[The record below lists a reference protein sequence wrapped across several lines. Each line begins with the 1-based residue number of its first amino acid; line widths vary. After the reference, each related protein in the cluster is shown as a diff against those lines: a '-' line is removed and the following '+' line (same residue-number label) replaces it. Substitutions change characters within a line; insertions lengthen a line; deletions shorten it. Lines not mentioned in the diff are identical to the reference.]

1 VTASGFPALA
11 PAFPEAAALGEQLA
25 HAGMTI
31 AVAESCTGG
40 LLGAVLTANAG
51 SSLYMRGGIIAY
63 ADDIKAE
70 HLGVG
75 RHLLATHGAV
85 SAEVAVAMA
94 AAARSRFEATIGV
107 AITGVAG
114 PSASEQKPAGLV
126 FVAVATPGTSRV
138 IRIDE
143 DHGREANRANAVHA
157 ALALI
162 AGTIRVPGADPL
174 AARSAGAAG
183 K

>member
-1 VTASGFPALA
+1 MTGGGFPALA
-11 PAFPEAAALGEQLA
+11 PAFPEAASLGEQLA
-25 HAGMTI
+25 EAVMTV

-51 SSLYMRGGIIAY
+51 SSRYMRGGIIAY
-63 ADDIKAE
+63 ADDLKAE

-85 SAEVAVAMA
+85 SAEVAMAMA
-94 AAARSRFEATIGV
+94 AGARARFEADIGV

-126 FVAVATPGTSRV
+126 FVAVAGPWTSQV
-138 IRIDE
+138 LGLDE
-143 DHGREANRANAVHA
+143 DLGREANRANAVHA
-157 ALALI
+157 ALALV
-162 AGTIRVPGADPL
+162 AGAIRPPQTASE
-174 AARSAGAAG
+174 AAQSDRSART
-183 K
+183 